1 MRVSVKHLTMNQ
13 HLQTVPMEPALP
25 MQEIWGDIQGHQYSQ
40 FHIKAFISKVIHFT
54 VERLEP
60 IQEKKSVISP
70 FRDGYSQYLV
80 YILFDLSVS
89 ITHCIYKCQEK
100 KHKF

>member
-1 MRVSVKHLTMNQ
+1 MRVSVKHLTMNH

-60 IQEKKSVISP
+60 IQEKKISNITIQRWLQSIFSIYP
-70 FRDGYSQYLV
+70 F
-80 YILFDLSVS
+80 
-89 ITHCIYKCQEK
+89 
-100 KHKF
+100 